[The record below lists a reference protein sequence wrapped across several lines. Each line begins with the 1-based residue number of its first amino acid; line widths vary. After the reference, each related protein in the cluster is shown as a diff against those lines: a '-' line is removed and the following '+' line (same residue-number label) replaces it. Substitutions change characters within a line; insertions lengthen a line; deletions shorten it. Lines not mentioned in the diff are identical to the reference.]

1 MEAILD
7 KFIERT
13 PEVRNGRARI
23 AGTRITVDDIVVM
36 YAHLGQP
43 VEEIVA
49 KYDLPPAAVHA
60 ALAYYYDHK
69 AEVDQLIGT
78 DDAIVE
84 AFKKNNPSKLQEK
97 LRALGR
103 A

>member
-1 MEAILD
+1 MEAVLD
-7 KFIERT
+7 KFIERS
-13 PEVRNGRARI
+13 PEVRSGRARI
-23 AGTRITVDDIVVM
+23 AGTRISVDDIVIM
-36 YAHLGQP
+36 YAHLAQP

-49 KYDLPPAAVHA
+49 KFDLSPAAVHA

-69 AEVDQLIGT
+69 DEVDGLIAS
-78 DDAIVE
+78 DDALVD
-84 AFKKNNPSKLQEK
+84 AFKRNNPSKLQER